1 MLRLT
6 IKRLFIVTLLA
17 LATVTFYSVQNDVLA
32 KTTGGGP
39 SYSDDG
45 SSDGKSHDDGSR
57 DDSSSGHKKKK
68 PKKEWRTDGNANID
82 HDEHFLG
89 TTDEA
94 DLVIKANN
102 EEKIRVTT
110 EGVVTGTDSS
120 ILSLDVNGLIRI
132 RGGAP
137 WAGLVLTAVDSDG
150 NAVWQSISVNDADSN
165 PLNELQTLSQSGN
178 SVTLSNGGGMIS
190 VVDNDNDSANE
201 LQNLS
206 RQVGSDNVV
215 LSNGGGTVSI
225 ADNDNDI
232 TNELNTSAVLNGSS
246 LEITDAGGTL
256 SVNLGSIAEESDP
269 VYNAWDKSTGISITE
284 SQVSDLSHFTTLDE
298 TDPTVPASV
307 KDGTDWTEVT
317 SIPADIADGDDGITT
332 ETDPVYNG
340 WNKSTGISIT
350 ESQVSDLSHF
360 TTLDETDPT
369 VPASVKDGTDWTEVT
384 SIPADIADGDDGITT
399 ETDPVYNGWNKS
411 TGISITESQVSDLN
425 HFTTAEET
433 DPTIDLPKLK
443 TLVSDDFHNLGG
455 VDQIDDADADPNNEL
470 NTGALLDVTNKLQ
483 LTDAGGTLEVDL
495 SGLKDDA
502 DADPTNEIQV
512 INKIGTDVTLS
523 NGGGTVSVADNDN
536 NSSNELQTM
545 SQAGTDVTLSNG
557 GGTVSVADNDN
568 DSSNENNSAV
578 LLTGTTLKVTDA
590 GGTLSADLISLKDD
604 ADADP
609 NNELNTGASLAGTE
623 LKITDAGGTLA
634 VDLSSLS
641 SGGGLWNMAAGGI
654 HYSSG
659 KVGIG
664 TTTPSAEL
672 EVAGWYGRT
681 AHNNGGL
688 VGSHNNVGSSSAS
701 TNPIYIIGSG
711 FKPADATL
719 DNMYGIGYTHTNAS
733 FITDPG
739 PNSWGMYVGADGDA
753 RVWLAASAGGS
764 SYFNAGNVGI
774 GTTSPSAKLDI
785 VGVLELSNA
794 IPTDPGSDIVRLGD
808 GGRNLRIQTN
818 YGYTQIGPENTS
830 WSFFSTDRPRFY
842 FNKGI
847 TVDTGLIGSF
857 NEKLSLQTSGTT
869 RVTVLNTNG
878 NVGIGTSA
886 PGAKLDCRGSAT
898 FNENSADVDFRVES
912 NGRTHALFVD
922 AGSDVLRA
930 GTNAGS
936 LTGDGTTVAGAA
948 VDYVA
953 DFDRGSATGTAIGIG
968 SIEYLLDGSNF
979 TFINNSF
986 GPTTHLN
993 KDLGSS
999 TLAWDD
1005 VYADNFVNISD
1016 GREKEFIS
1024 DLKYGL
1030 KEIKAMRNVSYVLK
1044 KDPGRKRR
1052 LGLIAQDVL
1061 RLIPEAVKTHDLK
1074 SLDEAHPEVLT
1085 KVEVKTLGVSYNTLI
1100 PVLIRATQEQNDLI
1114 MKQQAE
1120 LNFLKKQVQLL
1131 LSRK

>member
-1 MLRLT
+1 M
-6 IKRLFIVTLLA
+6 
-17 LATVTFYSVQNDVLA
+17 
-32 KTTGGGP
+32 
-39 SYSDDG
+39 
-45 SSDGKSHDDGSR
+45 
-57 DDSSSGHKKKK
+57 
-68 PKKEWRTDGNANID
+68 
-82 HDEHFLG
+82 
-89 TTDEA
+89 
-94 DLVIKANN
+94 
-102 EEKIRVTT
+102 
-110 EGVVTGTDSS
+110 
-120 ILSLDVNGLIRI
+120 
-132 RGGAP
+132 
-137 WAGLVLTAVDSDG
+137 
-150 NAVWQSISVNDADSN
+150 
-165 PLNELQTLSQSGN
+165 
-178 SVTLSNGGGMIS
+178 
-190 VVDNDNDSANE
+190 
-201 LQNLS
+201 
-206 RQVGSDNVV
+206 
-215 LSNGGGTVSI
+215 
-225 ADNDNDI
+225 
-232 TNELNTSAVLNGSS
+232 
-246 LEITDAGGTL
+246 
-256 SVNLGSIAEESDP
+256 
-269 VYNAWDKSTGISITE
+269 
-284 SQVSDLSHFTTLDE
+284 
-298 TDPTVPASV
+298 PASV

-332 ETDPVYNG
+332 ESDPVY
-340 WNKSTGISIT
+340 
-350 ESQVSDLSHF
+350 
-360 TTLDETDPT
+360 
-369 VPASVKDGTDWTEVT
+369 SVWD
-384 SIPADIADGDDGITT
+384 
-399 ETDPVYNGWNKS
+399 KS

>member
-132 RGGAP
+132 RGGVP

-332 ETDPVYNG
+332 ESDPVY
-340 WNKSTGISIT
+340 
-350 ESQVSDLSHF
+350 
-360 TTLDETDPT
+360 
-369 VPASVKDGTDWTEVT
+369 SVWD
-384 SIPADIADGDDGITT
+384 
-399 ETDPVYNGWNKS
+399 KS